1 MKNTKIKYEEKESD
15 SKESFSESYSDK
27 ESSSS
32 KNKNSSNSNENNL
45 DNNNNNEILNITTQ
59 YEEILEFETTPIE
72 TISIKKF
79 RNLLGI
85 IGVKA
90 ANFIVERLYQILIRI
105 SSKKYEL
112 IRVMS
117 QKMILLIFVKIC
129 VKQFAN
135 LHKKMKIFI
144 MTRLLI
150 FLKIYYNL
158 IKKIKLK
165 MP

>member
-112 IRVMS
+112 TS
-117 QKMILLIFVKIC
+117 S
-129 VKQFAN
+129 N
-135 LHKKMKIFI
+135 LSPQN
-144 MTRLLI
+144 
-150 FLKIYYNL
+150 FLKFLNLLNSSKKNKEIFYYFFD
-158 IKKIKLK
+158 I
-165 MP
+165 